1 MDRDDEKLTVENVD
15 EQIEHY
21 LSQPQ
26 TSLPYNAK
34 TTFLAVRDLQSIY
47 AENRRLEQVWVR
59 IDNHISALNAD
70 NDSISKE
77 LPTIQIAQEERKT
90 IPASGGIF
98 SHPILHRASKRSQQ
112 PFRRNWRTLGLG
124 LAAAM
129 ILLAFFAWPIASY
142 ALYGTPIGIIQPF
155 IQPFIHKGIQ
165 QNRPMA
171 GVPGMK
177 EYSSQYFTIQYPS
190 DWVITRVIAGGSYLQ
205 TVQFRPS
212 ATSAIFVNINVLP
225 ANGSSADQLLHMD
238 PDVKLGT
245 QLKTSSITYHNIPWA
260 VGSVDLAGPSHTQ
273 AGKLEV
279 AYAHQGTPYRIEFG
293 ATADKFDA
301 YTPIF
306 NTMFA
311 SFYAHTTAVARSTT
325 IPTIVPSVT
334 PMATPTAMATPSPT
348 AMPSPII
355 NIANIKVY
363 NSQYFTIQYPSNWVI
378 TSVTTGGTYQQTV
391 QFRPSATS
399 AVFVNVDVMYNN
411 DLSSDLLL
419 LTDPDVKLGTQLRT
433 SSVTYHGIPW
443 KVGIVDLLDSVL
455 GQSSEVEVAC
465 SNQNAPYKIELSAPP
480 DMFNSY
486 TQSFNTML
494 ASFYPAS

>member
-21 LSQPQ
+21 LSESQ

-34 TTFLAVRDLQSIY
+34 TTFRAVRDLQSIY
-47 AENRRLEQVWVR
+47 AENRRLEQVWAR
-59 IDNHISALNAD
+59 INNHVSALNAD
-70 NDSISKE
+70 NNATSEE
-77 LPTIQIAQEERKT
+77 LSTIQPAQEEKKAL
-90 IPASGGIF
+90 PASGRVF
-98 SHPILHRASKRSQQ
+98 SHPVLHRTSKRSQQ
-112 PFRRNWRTLGLG
+112 PFRWNWRTLGLG

-142 ALYGTPIGIIQPF
+142 ALYGTPIGIL
-155 IQPFIHKGIQ
+155 QPFIHKGTP
-165 QNRPMA
+165 QNRYTVD
-171 GVPGMK
+171 VPGMK

-190 DWVITRVIAGGSYLQ
+190 NWVITRVIAGGSYLQ

-225 ANGSSADQLLHMD
+225 NNGSSADQLLHMD

-245 QLKTSSITYHNIPWA
+245 QLRTSSITYHDIPWT
-260 VGSVDLAGPSHTQ
+260 VGSVDLTGPSHTQ
-273 AGKLEV
+273 ADKLKV
-279 AYAHQGTPYRIEFG
+279 AYTHQGTPYRIEFG

-301 YTPIF
+301 YTPVF

-311 SFYAHTTAVARSTT
+311 SFYAHTTAVARSAAK
-325 IPTIVPSVT
+325 PTIV
-334 PMATPTAMATPSPT
+334 PMATPTGMATPSST
-348 AMPSPII
+348 AMPSPT
-355 NIANIKVY
+355 NIADIKVY
-363 NSQYFTIQYPSNWVI
+363 SNRYFTIQYPSNWVI
-378 TSVTTGGTYQQTV
+378 TNVTTGSSYQQTV
-391 QFRPSATS
+391 QFRPSTTS
-399 AVFVNVDVMYNN
+399 AVFVNVNVMYHNN
-411 DLSSDLLL
+411 LSSDLLL

-443 KVGIVDLLDSVL
+443 KVGIVNLLDLVP
-455 GQSSEVEVAC
+455 GQPSEVEVAC

>member
-1 MDRDDEKLTVENVD
+1 MDRDDETLTAENVD

-34 TTFLAVRDLQSIY
+34 TTFLVVRDLQSIY
-47 AENRRLEQVWVR
+47 AENHRLEQAWAR
-59 IDNHISALNAD
+59 INNHVSALNA
-70 NDSISKE
+70 NNNSISEE
-77 LPTIQIAQEERKT
+77 LSIIQPAQEEKKALPT
-90 IPASGGIF
+90 SGSIF
-98 SHPILHRASKRSQQ
+98 SLPVRHRASKRSQQ
-112 PFRRNWRTLGLG
+112 PFHWNWRTLGPG
-124 LAAAM
+124 LVAAM
-129 ILLAFFAWPIASY
+129 ILLAFFAWPIATY
-142 ALYGTPIGIIQPF
+142 ALYGTPIGILQSF
-155 IQPFIHKGIQ
+155 IPKGTP
-165 QNRPMA
+165 QNRSTV
-171 GVPGMK
+171 GVPDMK

-190 DWVITRVIAGGSYLQ
+190 NWVITSVSAGGSYLQ

-212 ATSAIFVNINVLP
+212 ATSTIFVNINVLP

-238 PDVKLGT
+238 PDVRLGT
-245 QLKTSSITYHNIPWA
+245 LLRTSSITYHDIPWT
-260 VGSVDLAGPSHTQ
+260 VGSVDLTGPSHTQ

-293 ATADKFDA
+293 ATTDKFNA
-301 YTPIF
+301 YTSVF

-311 SFYAHTTAVARSTT
+311 SFYAHTTAVARATAK
-325 IPTIVPSVT
+325 PTIVPSVT
-334 PMATPTAMATPSPT
+334 PMATPTGIATPAAIATPSPT
-348 AMPSPII
+348 T
-355 NIANIKVY
+355 IADIKVY
-363 NSQYFTIQYPSNWVI
+363 SSQYFTIQYPSNWVI
-378 TSVTTGGTYQQTV
+378 TNVTTGGTYQQTV

-399 AVFVNVDVMYNN
+399 AVFVNVNVMYHN

-419 LTDPDVKLGTQLRT
+419 LTDPDVQLGTQLKT
-433 SSVTYHGIPW
+433 SSVTYHSIPW
-443 KVGIVDLLDSVL
+443 RVGIVNLLDSVS

-480 DMFNSY
+480 AMFNAY